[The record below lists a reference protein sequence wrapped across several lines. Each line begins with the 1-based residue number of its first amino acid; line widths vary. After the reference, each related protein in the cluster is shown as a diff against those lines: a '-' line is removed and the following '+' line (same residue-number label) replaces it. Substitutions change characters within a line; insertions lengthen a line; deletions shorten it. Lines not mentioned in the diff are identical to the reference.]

1 MFNRSNCSVPG
12 GSDEKRRVSSLI
24 VYERVH
30 ARVAFLPA
38 GLLARLVQ
46 ALLKPFE
53 HSSLRENHYSQQL
66 FNMAN
71 NL

>member
-1 MFNRSNCSVPG
+1 MLGWTTYHMRSLKSNQIIHLDTPLTS
-12 GSDEKRRVSSLI
+12 R
-24 VYERVH
+24 
-30 ARVAFLPA
+30 
-38 GLLARLVQ
+38 LLTRSPFPIFPKNKQQ

-53 HSSLRENHYSQQL
+53 HTSLKEGRYSQQL